1 MTKYVLIITIWGI
14 IYVLHFKCSF
24 RFEQD
29 IGINNYVNDDNKT
42 KNRFK
47 KMKIH
52 GQNNSKRS
60 LSDIALSKK
69 TNSLLQNQ
77 SASTLISK

>member
-1 MTKYVLIITIWGI
+1 M
-14 IYVLHFKCSF
+14 KCSF

-29 IGINNYVNDDNKT
+29 IGININVNDDHKT

-47 KMKIH
+47 KMKMH
-52 GQNNSKRS
+52 GHNFKRS
-60 LSDIALSKK
+60 YSDIALFKEIDSL
-69 TNSLLQNQ
+69 LLQNQ